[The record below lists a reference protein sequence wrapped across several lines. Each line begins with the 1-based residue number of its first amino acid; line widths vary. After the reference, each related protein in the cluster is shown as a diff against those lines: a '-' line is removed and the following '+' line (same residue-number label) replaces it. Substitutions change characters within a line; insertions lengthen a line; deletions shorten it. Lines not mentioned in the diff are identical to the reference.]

1 MILSSIKLT
10 FVRKAIEK
18 LRTGGKTSVTVSRGE
33 ARKFVESG
41 KVDHTGRRI
50 YYLWID
56 FQTIKW
62 QVRLLE
68 T

>member
-1 MILSSIKLT
+1 MVNVKKS

-41 KVDHTGRRI
+41 
-50 YYLWID
+50 
-56 FQTIKW
+56 
-62 QVRLLE
+62 
-68 T
+68 